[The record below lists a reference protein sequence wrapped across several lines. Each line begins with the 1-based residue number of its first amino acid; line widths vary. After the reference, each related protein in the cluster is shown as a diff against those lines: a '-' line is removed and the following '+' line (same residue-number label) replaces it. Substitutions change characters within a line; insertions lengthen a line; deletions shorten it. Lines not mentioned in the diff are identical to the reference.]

1 MPQAYRDW
9 LTQKSVAD
17 TQGSGKTIVQP
28 EKLPVRETNVNTKQT
43 SNVKGRQQNNNKT
56 RRKVMAKKTRR
67 PSSDSE
73 DE

>member
-9 LTQKSVAD
+9 LTQKSLTDAQV
-17 TQGSGKTIVQP
+17 SEKTIVQS
-28 EKLPVRETNVNTKQT
+28 EKLPVTANNVNTKQT
-43 SNVKGRQQNNNKT
+43 SNVKGRQQNNIKT
-56 RRKVMAKKTRR
+56 KRKVLAPKTRR